1 MTSIYEE
8 QFKVYIMQGMSS
20 GKTKDLKSYLQ
31 QLIDENKEAYA
42 EINFAYLKVKKEL
55 LG

>member
-8 QFKVYIMQGMSS
+8 RFKVYIMQGMST
-20 GKTKDLKSYLQ
+20 GKTSSLKSYLQ